1 MKKIKFIALAFLAL
15 TLGSCMGDSYAD
27 PDLTE
32 KVPAAPW
39 GNNSLKEKNVIS
51 IADLKTQFAT
61 VIANSS
67 YKLIEKDMMIKAVVT
82 GNDVSGNIY
91 NQVSVQDAS
100 GAIIIAIN
108 GSGLSGYLPVGQ
120 EILVNLKGLYIGSYK
135 KLPQIG
141 GVNTKISDGTLSMGK
156 IERAVWNQHFKI
168 LNPGEADASTVE
180 PEEFDK
186 TKLNNST
193 KEEKAAFAAYME
205 ANVGKLMTLKKVK
218 FASANGTNV
227 WAPDDSNTSLEL
239 IDAETGKKISSSNLV
254 VRNSGYSKF
263 ANEVVPQG
271 VFDITGIFT
280 RFGDTWQIV
289 LRNTDDLK
297 SVVLAYLSEPFDAS
311 QGNFTI
317 DNIKLAEGVE
327 FVWKWA
333 SAAYG
338 MKASGYVNST
348 KYDLQSRLKS
358 PAIDLKSA
366 KSAKLMF
373 DQAINFS
380 SDIKQE
386 CKVQIST
393 DGKTWTDLDV
403 QGYPTGDNWDF
414 VSSTADLT
422 KYCGKTI
429 YIGFLYSSTPTSA
442 PTWEVKNFAV
452 K

>member
-15 TLGSCMGDSYAD
+15 TLGSCMGDGYAD

-32 KVPAAPW
+32 KVPASPW
-39 GNNSLKEKNVIS
+39 GNNSLREKNVIS

-61 VIANSS
+61 VINSDNG
-67 YKLIEKDMMIKAVVT
+67 YKQIEKDMMIKAVVT

-120 EILVNLKGLYIGSYK
+120 EILVNLKDLYIGSYK

-141 GVNTKISDGTLSMGK
+141 GVNTKLSDGSLGMGK
-156 IERAVWNQHFKI
+156 IERAIWNEHFKI
-168 LNPGEADASTVE
+168 LNPGEADASTVV
-180 PEEFDK
+180 PEEFDL
-186 TKLNNST
+186 TKLSD
-193 KEEKAAFAAYME
+193 AAYME
-205 ANVGKLMTLKKVK
+205 ANVCKLMTLKKVK

-227 WAPDDSNTSLEL
+227 WAPDDTNTSLEL

-280 RFGDTWQIV
+280 RYNNTWQIV
-289 LRNTDDLK
+289 LRSTDDLK

-317 DNIKLAEGVE
+317 DNIKLADGVE

-338 MKASGYVNST
+338 MKASGYVNGS
-348 KYDLQSRLKS
+348 KQELQSRLKS

-373 DQAINFS
+373 DQAINFA
-380 SDIKQE
+380 SDMKQE

-403 QGYPTGDNWDF
+403 QGYPAGNSWDF

-429 YIGFLYSSTPTSA
+429 YIGFLYSSTPTGA

>member
-15 TLGSCMGDSYAD
+15 TLGSCMGDGYAD

-32 KVPAAPW
+32 KVPASPW
-39 GNNSLKEKNVIS
+39 GNNSLREKNVIS

-61 VIANSS
+61 VINSDNG
-67 YKLIEKDMMIKAVVT
+67 YKQIEKDMMIKAVVT

-141 GVNTKISDGTLSMGK
+141 GVNTKLSDGSLGMGK
-156 IERAVWNQHFKI
+156 IERAIWNEHFKI
-168 LNPGEADASTVE
+168 LNPGEADASTVV
-180 PEEFDK
+180 PEEFDL
-186 TKLNNST
+186 TKLT
-193 KEEKAAFAAYME
+193 DAAYMN

-227 WAPDDSNTSLEL
+227 WAPDDTNTSLEL
-239 IDAETGKKISSSNLV
+239 IDAETGTRINKNNLV

-263 ANEVVPQG
+263 ANEVIPQG

-280 RFGDTWQIV
+280 RYNNTWQIV
-289 LRNTDDLK
+289 LRSTDDLK

-317 DNIKLAEGVE
+317 DNIKLADGVE

-338 MKASGYVNST
+338 MKASGYVNGS
-348 KYDLQSRLKS
+348 KQELQSRLKS

-373 DQAINFS
+373 DQAINYA

-403 QGYPTGDNWDF
+403 QGYPAGNSWDF

-429 YIGFLYSSTPTSA
+429 YIGFLYSSSPTGA

>member
-15 TLGSCMGDSYAD
+15 TLGSCMGDGYAD

-32 KVPAAPW
+32 KVPAAPY
-39 GNNSLKEKNVIS
+39 GNNSLREKNVIS

-61 VIANSS
+61 IINSDNG
-67 YKLIEKDMMIKAVVT
+67 YKQIEKDMMIKAVVT

-141 GVNTKISDGTLSMGK
+141 GVNTKLSDGSLGMGK
-156 IERAVWNQHFKI
+156 IERAIWNEHFKI
-168 LNPGEADASTVE
+168 LNPGEADASTVV
-180 PEEFDK
+180 PEEFDL
-186 TKLNNST
+186 TKLT
-193 KEEKAAFAAYME
+193 DAAYMD

-280 RFGDTWQIV
+280 RYNNTWQIV
-289 LRNTDDLK
+289 LRSTDDLK

-317 DNIKLAEGVE
+317 DNIKLADGVE

-338 MKASGYVNST
+338 MKASGYVNGS
-348 KYDLQSRLKS
+348 KQELQSRLKS

-373 DQAINFS
+373 DQAINFA
-380 SDIKQE
+380 SDMKQE

-403 QGYPTGDNWDF
+403 QGYPAGNSWDF

-429 YIGFLYSSTPTSA
+429 YIGFLYSSTPTGA

>member
-15 TLGSCMGDSYAD
+15 TLGSCMGDGYAD

-32 KVPAAPW
+32 KVPASPW
-39 GNNSLKEKNVIS
+39 GNNSLREKNVIS

-61 VIANSS
+61 IINSDNG

-141 GVNTKISDGTLSMGK
+141 GVNTKLSDGSLGMGK
-156 IERAVWNQHFKI
+156 IERAIWNEHFKI
-168 LNPGEADASTVE
+168 LNPGEADASTVV
-180 PEEFDK
+180 PEEFDL
-186 TKLNNST
+186 TKLT
-193 KEEKAAFAAYME
+193 DAAYMD

-227 WAPDDSNTSLEL
+227 WAPDDTNTSLEL

-280 RFGDTWQIV
+280 RFNNTWQIV

-317 DNIKLAEGVE
+317 DNIKLADGVE

-338 MKASGYVNST
+338 MKASGYVNGS
-348 KYDLQSRLKS
+348 KQELQSRLKS

-373 DQAINFS
+373 DQAINFA
-380 SDIKQE
+380 SDMKQE

-403 QGYPTGDNWDF
+403 QGYPTENSWTF

-429 YIGFLYSSTPTSA
+429 YIGFLYSSSPASA

>member
-15 TLGSCMGDSYAD
+15 TLGSCMGDGYAD

-32 KVPAAPW
+32 KVPASPW
-39 GNNSLKEKNVIS
+39 GNNSLREKNVIS

-61 VIANSS
+61 VINSDNG
-67 YKLIEKDMMIKAVVT
+67 YKQIEKDMMIKAVVT
-82 GNDVSGNIY
+82 GNDISGNIY

-141 GVNTKISDGTLSMGK
+141 GVNTKLSDGSLGMGK
-156 IERAVWNQHFKI
+156 IERAIWNEHFKI
-168 LNPGEADASTVE
+168 LNPGEADASTVV
-180 PEEFDK
+180 PEEFDL
-186 TKLNNST
+186 TKLT
-193 KEEKAAFAAYME
+193 DAAYMD

-227 WAPDDSNTSLEL
+227 WAPDDTNTSLEL

-280 RFGDTWQIV
+280 RYNNTWQIV
-289 LRNTDDLK
+289 LRSTDDLK

-317 DNIKLAEGVE
+317 DNIKLADGVE

-338 MKASGYVNST
+338 MKASGYVNGS
-348 KYDLQSRLKS
+348 KQELQSRLKS

-373 DQAINFS
+373 DQAINYA

-403 QGYPTGDNWDF
+403 QGYPAGNSWDF

-429 YIGFLYSSTPTSA
+429 YIGFLYSSSPTGA

>member
-15 TLGSCMGDSYAD
+15 TLGSCMGDGYAD

-32 KVPAAPW
+32 KVPASPW
-39 GNNSLKEKNVIS
+39 GNNSLREKNVIS

-61 VIANSS
+61 IINSDNG

-141 GVNTKISDGTLSMGK
+141 GVNTKLSDGSLGMGK
-156 IERAVWNQHFKI
+156 IERAIWNEHFKI
-168 LNPGEADASTVE
+168 LNPGEADASTVV
-180 PEEFDK
+180 PEEFDL
-186 TKLNNST
+186 TKLT
-193 KEEKAAFAAYME
+193 DAAYMD

-227 WAPDDSNTSLEL
+227 WAPDDTNTSLEL
-239 IDAETGKKISSSNLV
+239 IDAETGKRINKNNLV

-280 RFGDTWQIV
+280 RFGNTWQIV
-289 LRNTDDLK
+289 LRSTDDLK

-317 DNIKLAEGVE
+317 DNIKLADGVE

-338 MKASGYVNST
+338 MKASGYVNGS
-348 KYDLQSRLKS
+348 KQELQSRLKS

-373 DQAINFS
+373 DQAINFA
-380 SDIKQE
+380 SDMKQE

-403 QGYPTGDNWDF
+403 QGYPTENSWTF

-429 YIGFLYSSTPTSA
+429 YIGFLYSSSPTGA

>member
-15 TLGSCMGDSYAD
+15 TLGSCMGDGYAD

-32 KVPAAPW
+32 KVPASPW
-39 GNNSLKEKNVIS
+39 GNNSLREKNVIS

-61 VIANSS
+61 VINSDNG
-67 YKLIEKDMMIKAVVT
+67 YKQIEKDMMIKAVVT

-141 GVNTKISDGTLSMGK
+141 GVNTKLSDGSLGIGK
-156 IERAVWNQHFKI
+156 IERAIWNEHFKI
-168 LNPGEADASTVE
+168 LNPGEADASTVV
-180 PEEFDK
+180 PEEFDL
-186 TKLNNST
+186 TKLT
-193 KEEKAAFAAYME
+193 DAAYMD

-227 WAPDDSNTSLEL
+227 WAPDDTNTSLEL
-239 IDAETGKKISSSNLV
+239 IDAETGKKINKNNLV

-280 RFGDTWQIV
+280 RYNNTWQIV
-289 LRNTDDLK
+289 LRSTDDLK
-297 SVVLAYLSEPFDAS
+297 SVVLAYISELFDAS

-317 DNIKLAEGVE
+317 DNIKLADGVE

-338 MKASGYVNST
+338 MKASGYVNGS
-348 KYDLQSRLKS
+348 KQELQSRLKS

-373 DQAINFS
+373 DQAINFA
-380 SDIKQE
+380 SDMKQE

-403 QGYPTGDNWDF
+403 QGYPTENSWTF

>member
-15 TLGSCMGDSYAD
+15 TLGSCMGDGYAD

-32 KVPAAPW
+32 KVPAAPY
-39 GNNSLKEKNVIS
+39 GNNSLREKNVIS

-61 VIANSS
+61 IINSDNG

-141 GVNTKISDGTLSMGK
+141 GVNTKLSDGSLGMGK
-156 IERAVWNQHFKI
+156 IERAIWNEHFKI
-168 LNPGEADASTVE
+168 LNPGEADASTVV
-180 PEEFDK
+180 PEEFDL
-186 TKLNNST
+186 TKLT
-193 KEEKAAFAAYME
+193 DAAYMD

-227 WAPDDSNTSLEL
+227 WAPDDTNTSLEL
-239 IDAETGKKISSSNLV
+239 IDAETGKRINKNNLV

-280 RFGDTWQIV
+280 RYNNTWQIV
-289 LRNTDDLK
+289 LRSTDDLK

-317 DNIKLAEGVE
+317 DNIKLADGVE

-338 MKASGYVNST
+338 MKASGYVNGS
-348 KYDLQSRLKS
+348 KQELQSRLKS

-373 DQAINFS
+373 DQAINYA

-403 QGYPTGDNWDF
+403 QGYPAGNSWDF

-429 YIGFLYSSTPTSA
+429 YIGFLYSSSPTGA

>member
-15 TLGSCMGDSYAD
+15 TLGSCMGDGYAD

-39 GNNSLKEKNVIS
+39 GNNSLREKNVIS

-61 VIANSS
+61 VINSDNG

-120 EILVNLKGLYIGSYK
+120 EILANLKGLYIGSYK

-141 GVNTKISDGTLSMGK
+141 GVNTKLSDGSLGMGK
-156 IERAVWNQHFKI
+156 IERAIWNEHFKI
-168 LNPGEADASTVE
+168 LNPGEADASTVV
-180 PEEFDK
+180 PEEFDL
-186 TKLNNST
+186 TKLT
-193 KEEKAAFAAYME
+193 DAAYMD

-227 WAPDDSNTSLEL
+227 WAPDDTNTSLEL

-280 RFGDTWQIV
+280 RYNNTWQIV

-297 SVVLAYLSEPFDAS
+297 SVVLAYISEPFDAS

-317 DNIKLAEGVE
+317 DNIKLADGVE

-338 MKASGYVNST
+338 MKASGYVNGS
-348 KYDLQSRLKS
+348 KQELQSRLKS

-373 DQAINFS
+373 DQAINYA

-403 QGYPTGDNWDF
+403 QGYPAGNSWDF

-429 YIGFLYSSTPTSA
+429 YIGFLYSSTPTGA

>member
-15 TLGSCMGDSYAD
+15 TLGSCMGDGYAD
-27 PDLTE
+27 PDLTD
-32 KVPAAPW
+32 KVPAAPY
-39 GNNSLKEKNVIS
+39 GNNSLREKNVIS

-61 VIANSS
+61 IINSDNG
-67 YKLIEKDMMIKAVVT
+67 YKQIEKDMMIKAVVT

-141 GVNTKISDGTLSMGK
+141 GVNTKLSDGSLGMGK
-156 IERAVWNQHFKI
+156 IERAVWNEHFKI
-168 LNPGEADASTVE
+168 LNPGEADASTVV
-180 PEEFDK
+180 PEEFDL
-186 TKLNNST
+186 TKLT
-193 KEEKAAFAAYME
+193 DAAYMD

-227 WAPDDSNTSLEL
+227 WAPDDTNTSLEL

-280 RFGDTWQIV
+280 RYNNTWQIV

-317 DNIKLAEGVE
+317 DNIKLADGVE

-338 MKASGYVNST
+338 MKASGYVNGS
-348 KYDLQSRLKS
+348 KQELQSRLKS

-373 DQAINFS
+373 DQAINYA

-403 QGYPTGDNWDF
+403 QGYPAGNSWDF

-429 YIGFLYSSTPTSA
+429 YIGFLYSSSPTGA

>member
-15 TLGSCMGDSYAD
+15 TLGSCMGDGYAD
-27 PDLTE
+27 PDLTD

-39 GNNSLKEKNVIS
+39 GNNSLREKNVIS

-61 VIANSS
+61 VINSDNG
-67 YKLIEKDMMIKAVVT
+67 YKQIEKDMMIKAVVT

-141 GVNTKISDGTLSMGK
+141 GVNTKLSDGSLGIGK
-156 IERAVWNQHFKI
+156 IERAIWNEHFKI
-168 LNPGEADASTVE
+168 LNPGEADASTVV
-180 PEEFDK
+180 PEEFDL
-186 TKLNNST
+186 TKLT
-193 KEEKAAFAAYME
+193 DAAYME

-227 WAPDDSNTSLEL
+227 WAPDDTNTSLEL

-280 RFGDTWQIV
+280 RYNNTWQIV

-297 SVVLAYLSEPFDAS
+297 PVVLAYLSEPFDAS

-317 DNIKLAEGVE
+317 DNIKLADGVE

-338 MKASGYVNST
+338 MKASGYVNGS
-348 KYDLQSRLKS
+348 KQELQSRLKS

-373 DQAINFS
+373 DQAINYA

-403 QGYPTGDNWDF
+403 QGYPAGNSWDF

-429 YIGFLYSSTPTSA
+429 YIGFLYSSTPTGA

>member
-15 TLGSCMGDSYAD
+15 TLGSCMGNGYAD

-32 KVPAAPW
+32 KVPASPW
-39 GNNSLKEKNVIS
+39 GNNSLREKNVIS

-61 VIANSS
+61 VINSDNG
-67 YKLIEKDMMIKAVVT
+67 YKQIEKDMMIKAVVT

-141 GVNTKISDGTLSMGK
+141 GVNTKLSDGSLGMGK
-156 IERAVWNQHFKI
+156 IERAIWNEHFKI
-168 LNPGEADASTVE
+168 LNPGEADASTVV
-180 PEEFDK
+180 PEEFDL
-186 TKLNNST
+186 TKLSD
-193 KEEKAAFAAYME
+193 AAYME
-205 ANVGKLMTLKKVK
+205 ANVCKLMTLKKVK

-227 WAPDDSNTSLEL
+227 WAPDDTNTSLEL

-280 RFGDTWQIV
+280 RYNNTWQIV
-289 LRNTDDLK
+289 LRSTDDLK

-317 DNIKLAEGVE
+317 DNIKLADGVE

-338 MKASGYVNST
+338 MKASGYVNGS
-348 KYDLQSRLKS
+348 KQELQSRLKS

-373 DQAINFS
+373 DQAINFA
-380 SDIKQE
+380 SDMKQE

-403 QGYPTGDNWDF
+403 QGYPAGNSWDF

-429 YIGFLYSSTPTSA
+429 YIGFLYSSTPTGA

>member
-15 TLGSCMGDSYAD
+15 TLGSCMGDGYAD

-32 KVPAAPW
+32 KVPASPW
-39 GNNSLKEKNVIS
+39 GNNSLREKNVIS

-61 VIANSS
+61 IINSDNG
-67 YKLIEKDMMIKAVVT
+67 YKQIEKDMMIKAVVT

-141 GVNTKISDGTLSMGK
+141 GVNTKLSDGSLGMGK
-156 IERAVWNQHFKI
+156 IERAIWNEHFKI
-168 LNPGEADASTVE
+168 LNPGEADASTVV
-180 PEEFDK
+180 PEEFDL
-186 TKLNNST
+186 TKLT
-193 KEEKAAFAAYME
+193 DAAYME

-227 WAPDDSNTSLEL
+227 WAPDDTNTSLEL

-280 RFGDTWQIV
+280 RYNNTWQIV

-297 SVVLAYLSEPFDAS
+297 PVVLAYLSEPFDAS

-317 DNIKLAEGVE
+317 DNIKLADGVE

-338 MKASGYVNST
+338 MKASGYVNGS
-348 KYDLQSRLKS
+348 KQELQSRLKS

-373 DQAINFS
+373 DQAINYA

-403 QGYPTGDNWDF
+403 QGYPAGNSWDF

-429 YIGFLYSSTPTSA
+429 YIGFLYSSTPTGA

>member
-15 TLGSCMGDSYAD
+15 TLGSCMGDGYAD

-32 KVPAAPW
+32 KVPASPW
-39 GNNSLKEKNVIS
+39 GNNSLREKNVIS

-61 VIANSS
+61 VINSDNG

-141 GVNTKISDGTLSMGK
+141 GVNTKLSDGSLGMGK
-156 IERAVWNQHFKI
+156 IERAVWNEHFKI
-168 LNPGEADASTVE
+168 LNPGEADASTVV
-180 PEEFDK
+180 PEEFDL
-186 TKLNNST
+186 TKVT
-193 KEEKAAFAAYME
+193 DAAYME

-280 RFGDTWQIV
+280 RYNNTWQIV
-289 LRNTDDLK
+289 LRSTDDLK

-317 DNIKLAEGVE
+317 DNIKLADGVE

-373 DQAINFS
+373 DQAINFA

-403 QGYPTGDNWDF
+403 QGYPAGNSWDF

-429 YIGFLYSSTPTSA
+429 YIGFLYSSTPTGA

>member
-15 TLGSCMGDSYAD
+15 TLGSCMGDGYAD
-27 PDLTE
+27 PDQTV
-32 KVPAAPW
+32 KVPAAPY
-39 GNNSLKEKNVIS
+39 GNNSLREKNVIS

-61 VIANSS
+61 IINSDNG
-67 YKLIEKDMMIKAVVT
+67 YKQIEKDMMIKAVVT

-141 GVNTKISDGTLSMGK
+141 GVNTKLSDGSLGMGK
-156 IERAVWNQHFKI
+156 IERAIWNEHFKI
-168 LNPGEADASTVE
+168 LNPGEADASTVV
-180 PEEFDK
+180 PEEFDL
-186 TKLNNST
+186 TKLT
-193 KEEKAAFAAYME
+193 DAAYMD

-227 WAPDDSNTSLEL
+227 WAPDDTNTSLEL

-263 ANEVVPQG
+263 ANEVVPKG

-280 RFGDTWQIV
+280 RYNNTWQIV
-289 LRNTDDLK
+289 LRSTDDLK

-317 DNIKLAEGVE
+317 DNIKLADGVE

-338 MKASGYVNST
+338 MKASGYVNGS
-348 KYDLQSRLKS
+348 KQELQSRLKS

-373 DQAINFS
+373 DQAINFA
-380 SDIKQE
+380 SDMKQE

-403 QGYPTGDNWDF
+403 QGYPTENSWTF

-429 YIGFLYSSTPTSA
+429 YIGFLYSSSPTSA

>member
-15 TLGSCMGDSYAD
+15 TLGSCMGDGYAD

-32 KVPAAPW
+32 KVPASPW
-39 GNNSLKEKNVIS
+39 GNNSLREKNVIS

-61 VIANSS
+61 VINSDNG
-67 YKLIEKDMMIKAVVT
+67 YKQIEKDMMIKAVVT
-82 GNDVSGNIY
+82 GNDISGNIY

-141 GVNTKISDGTLSMGK
+141 GVNTKLSDGSLGMGK
-156 IERAVWNQHFKI
+156 IERAIWNEHFKI
-168 LNPGEADASTVE
+168 LNPGEADASTVV
-180 PEEFDK
+180 PEEFDL
-186 TKLNNST
+186 TKLT
-193 KEEKAAFAAYME
+193 DAAYMD

-227 WAPDDSNTSLEL
+227 WAPDDTNTSLEL

-280 RFGDTWQIV
+280 RYNNTWQIV
-289 LRNTDDLK
+289 LRSTDDLK

-317 DNIKLAEGVE
+317 DNIKLADGVE

-338 MKASGYVNST
+338 MKASGYVNGS
-348 KYDLQSRLKS
+348 KQELQSRLKS

-373 DQAINFS
+373 DQAINFA
-380 SDIKQE
+380 SDMKQE

-403 QGYPTGDNWDF
+403 QGYPAGNSWDF

-429 YIGFLYSSTPTSA
+429 YIGFLYSSTPTGA

>member
-27 PDLTE
+27 PDLTD
-32 KVPAAPW
+32 KVPAAPY
-39 GNNSLKEKNVIS
+39 GNNSLREKNVIS

-141 GVNTKISDGTLSMGK
+141 GVNTKISDGSLSMGK
-156 IERAVWNQHFKI
+156 IERAVWNEHFKI

-180 PEEFDK
+180 PEEFDL
-186 TKLNNST
+186 TKLT
-193 KEEKAAFAAYME
+193 DKAYME
-205 ANVGKLMTLKKVK
+205 ANVCKLMTLKKVK

-227 WAPDDSNTSLEL
+227 WAPKDTNTSLEL
-239 IDAETGKKISSSNLV
+239 IDAESGKKINSSNLV

-297 SVVLAYLSEPFDAS
+297 AAQTGGTLEKPYTVAQALEKINAGTAGDAKVYATGIIVKVKDVNTGTY
-311 QGNFTI
+311 GNGT
-317 DNIKLAEGVE
+317 
-327 FVWKWA
+327 FV
-333 SAAYG
+333 
-338 MKASGYVNST
+338 
-348 KYDLQSRLKS
+348 
-358 PAIDLKSA
+358 I
-366 KSAKLMF
+366 
-373 DQAINFS
+373 
-380 SDIKQE
+380 SD
-386 CKVQIST
+386 
-393 DGKTWTDLDV
+393 DGKDTE
-403 QGYPTGDNWDF
+403 
-414 VSSTADLT
+414 
-422 KYCGKTI
+422 GKT
-429 YIGFLYSSTPTSA
+429 L
-442 PTWEVKNFAV
+442 EVFRCYNIDGAKWTEETKGILVPGKKVVVSGTLLDYNGT
-452 K
+452 KEIKGGNLISIK

>member
-15 TLGSCMGDSYAD
+15 TLGSCMGDGYAD

-32 KVPAAPW
+32 KVPAAPY
-39 GNNSLKEKNVIS
+39 GNNSLREKNVIS

-61 VIANSS
+61 IINSDNG

-141 GVNTKISDGTLSMGK
+141 GVNTKLSDGSLGMGK
-156 IERAVWNQHFKI
+156 IERAIWNEHFKI
-168 LNPGEADASTVE
+168 LNPGEADASTVV
-180 PEEFDK
+180 PEEFDL
-186 TKLNNST
+186 TKLT
-193 KEEKAAFAAYME
+193 DAAYMD

-227 WAPDDSNTSLEL
+227 WAPDDTNTSLEL
-239 IDAETGKKISSSNLV
+239 IDAETGKRISSSNLV

-280 RFGDTWQIV
+280 RYNNTWQIV

-317 DNIKLAEGVE
+317 DNIKLADGVE

-338 MKASGYVNST
+338 MKASGYVNGS
-348 KYDLQSRLKS
+348 KQELQSRLKS

-373 DQAINFS
+373 DQAINYA

-403 QGYPTGDNWDF
+403 QGYPAGNSWDF

-429 YIGFLYSSTPTSA
+429 YIGFLYSSSPTGA

>member
-15 TLGSCMGDSYAD
+15 TLGSCMGDGYAD

-32 KVPAAPW
+32 KVPASPW
-39 GNNSLKEKNVIS
+39 GNNSLREKNVIS

-61 VIANSS
+61 VINSDNG
-67 YKLIEKDMMIKAVVT
+67 YKQIEKDMMIKAVVT
-82 GNDVSGNIY
+82 GNDISGNIY

-141 GVNTKISDGTLSMGK
+141 GVNTKLSDGSLGMGK
-156 IERAVWNQHFKI
+156 IERAIWNEHFKI
-168 LNPGEADASTVE
+168 LNPGEADASTVV
-180 PEEFDK
+180 PEEFDL
-186 TKLNNST
+186 TKLT
-193 KEEKAAFAAYME
+193 DAAYMD

-227 WAPDDSNTSLEL
+227 WAPDDTNTSLEL

-280 RFGDTWQIV
+280 RYNNTWQIV

-297 SVVLAYLSEPFDAS
+297 PVVLAYLSEPFDAS

-317 DNIKLAEGVE
+317 DNIKLADGVE

-338 MKASGYVNST
+338 MKASGYVNGS
-348 KYDLQSRLKS
+348 KQELQSRLKS

-373 DQAINFS
+373 DQAINYA

-403 QGYPTGDNWDF
+403 QGYPAGNSWDF

-429 YIGFLYSSTPTSA
+429 YIGFLYSSTPTGA

>member
-15 TLGSCMGDSYAD
+15 TLGSCMGDGYAD

-32 KVPAAPW
+32 KVPASPW
-39 GNNSLKEKNVIS
+39 GNNSLREKNVIS

-61 VIANSS
+61 IINSDNG
-67 YKLIEKDMMIKAVVT
+67 YKQIEKDMMIKAVVT

-141 GVNTKISDGTLSMGK
+141 GVNTKLSDGSLGMGK
-156 IERAVWNQHFKI
+156 IERAIWNEHFKI
-168 LNPGEADASTVE
+168 LNPGEADASTVV
-180 PEEFDK
+180 PEEFDL
-186 TKLNNST
+186 TKLT
-193 KEEKAAFAAYME
+193 DAAYMD

-218 FASANGTNV
+218 FASANGKNV
-227 WAPDDSNTSLEL
+227 WAPDDTNTSLEL

-280 RFGDTWQIV
+280 RYNNTWQIV
-289 LRNTDDLK
+289 LRSTDDLK

-317 DNIKLAEGVE
+317 DNIKLADGVE

-338 MKASGYVNST
+338 MKASGYVNGS
-348 KYDLQSRLKS
+348 KQELQSRLKS

-373 DQAINFS
+373 DQAINFA
-380 SDIKQE
+380 SDMKQE

-403 QGYPTGDNWDF
+403 QGYPTENSWTF

-429 YIGFLYSSTPTSA
+429 YIGFLYSSSPTSA

>member
-15 TLGSCMGDSYAD
+15 TLGSCMGDGYAD

-32 KVPAAPW
+32 KVPASPW
-39 GNNSLKEKNVIS
+39 GNNSLREKNVIS

-61 VIANSS
+61 IINSDNG

-141 GVNTKISDGTLSMGK
+141 GVNTKLSDGSLGMGK
-156 IERAVWNQHFKI
+156 IERAIWNEHFKI
-168 LNPGEADASTVE
+168 LNPGEADASTVV
-180 PEEFDK
+180 PEEFDL
-186 TKLNNST
+186 TKLT
-193 KEEKAAFAAYME
+193 DAAYME
-205 ANVGKLMTLKKVK
+205 ANVCKLMTLKKVK

-227 WAPDDSNTSLEL
+227 WAPDDTNTSLEL

-280 RFGDTWQIV
+280 RFGNTWQIV
-289 LRNTDDLK
+289 LRSTDDLK

-317 DNIKLAEGVE
+317 DNIKLADGVE

-338 MKASGYVNST
+338 MKASGYVNGS
-348 KYDLQSRLKS
+348 KQELQSRLKS

-373 DQAINFS
+373 DQAINYA

-403 QGYPTGDNWDF
+403 QGYPAGNSWDF

-429 YIGFLYSSTPTSA
+429 YIGFLYSSSPTGA

>member
-15 TLGSCMGDSYAD
+15 TLGSCMGDGYAD
-27 PDLTE
+27 PDLTT
-32 KVPAAPW
+32 KVPAAPY
-39 GNNSLKEKNVIS
+39 GNNSLREKNVIS

-61 VIANSS
+61 IINSDNG

-141 GVNTKISDGTLSMGK
+141 GVNTKLSDGSLGMGK
-156 IERAVWNQHFKI
+156 IERAIWNEHFKI
-168 LNPGEADASTVE
+168 LNPGEADASTVV
-180 PEEFDK
+180 PEEFDL
-186 TKLNNST
+186 TKLT
-193 KEEKAAFAAYME
+193 DAAYMD

-218 FASANGTNV
+218 FASANGKNV

-280 RFGDTWQIV
+280 RYNNTWQIV
-289 LRNTDDLK
+289 LRSTDDLK
-297 SVVLAYLSEPFDAS
+297 QVVLAYLSEPFDAS

-317 DNIKLAEGVE
+317 DNIKLADGVE

-338 MKASGYVNST
+338 MKASGYVNGS
-348 KYDLQSRLKS
+348 KQELQSRLKS

-373 DQAINFS
+373 DQAINFA
-380 SDIKQE
+380 SDMKQE

-403 QGYPTGDNWDF
+403 QGYPTENSWTF

-429 YIGFLYSSTPTSA
+429 YIGFLYSSSPTGA

>member
-15 TLGSCMGDSYAD
+15 TLGSCMGDGYAD

-32 KVPAAPW
+32 KVPASPW
-39 GNNSLKEKNVIS
+39 GNNSLREKNVIS

-61 VIANSS
+61 VINSDNG
-67 YKLIEKDMMIKAVVT
+67 YKQIEKDMMIKAVVT

-91 NQVSVQDAS
+91 NQVSVKDAS

-120 EILVNLKGLYIGSYK
+120 EILVNLKGLYVGSYK

-141 GVNTKISDGTLSMGK
+141 GVNTKLSDGSLGMGK
-156 IERAVWNQHFKI
+156 IERAIWNEHFKI
-168 LNPGEADASTVE
+168 LNPGEVDASTVV
-180 PEEFDK
+180 PEEFDL
-186 TKLNNST
+186 TKLT
-193 KEEKAAFAAYME
+193 DAAYMD

-227 WAPDDSNTSLEL
+227 WAPDDTNTSLEL

-280 RFGDTWQIV
+280 RYNNTWQIV

-297 SVVLAYLSEPFDAS
+297 PVVLAYLSEPFDAS

-317 DNIKLAEGVE
+317 DNIKLADGVE

-338 MKASGYVNST
+338 MKASGYVNGS
-348 KYDLQSRLKS
+348 KQELQSRLKS

-373 DQAINFS
+373 DQAINYA

-403 QGYPTGDNWDF
+403 QGYPAGNSWDF

-429 YIGFLYSSTPTSA
+429 YIGFLYSSTPTGA

>member
-39 GNNSLKEKNVIS
+39 GNNSLREKNVIS

-141 GVNTKISDGTLSMGK
+141 GVNTKISDGSLSMGK

-168 LNPGEADASTVE
+168 LNPGEADASTVV
-180 PEEFDK
+180 PEEFDL
-186 TKLNNST
+186 TKLT
-193 KEEKAAFAAYME
+193 DAAYME

-227 WAPDDSNTSLEL
+227 WAPNDTNTSLEL
-239 IDAETGKKISSSNLV
+239 INAETGKRISSSNLV

-317 DNIKLAEGVE
+317 DNIKLADGVE

-373 DQAINFS
+373 EQAINFA

-403 QGYPTGDNWDF
+403 QGYPTENSWTF

-429 YIGFLYSSTPTSA
+429 YIGFLYSSTPTGA

>member
-15 TLGSCMGDSYAD
+15 TLGSCMGDGYAD

-32 KVPAAPW
+32 KVPASPW

-51 IADLKTQFAT
+51 IADLKKQFAT
-61 VIANSS
+61 VINSDNG
-67 YKLIEKDMMIKAVVT
+67 YKQIEKDMMIKAVVT

-141 GVNTKISDGTLSMGK
+141 GVNTKLSDGTLGMGK
-156 IERAVWNQHFKI
+156 IERAIWNEHFKI
-168 LNPGEADASTVE
+168 LNPGEADASTVV
-180 PEEFDK
+180 PEEFDQ
-186 TKLNNST
+186 TKLT
-193 KEEKAAFAAYME
+193 DAAYMD

-227 WAPDDSNTSLEL
+227 WAPDDTNTSLEL

-280 RFGDTWQIV
+280 RYNNTWQIV
-289 LRNTDDLK
+289 LRSTDDLK
-297 SVVLAYLSEPFDAS
+297 PVVLAYLSEPFDAS

-317 DNIKLAEGVE
+317 DNIKLADGVE

-338 MKASGYVNST
+338 MKASGYVNGS
-348 KYDLQSRLKS
+348 KQELQSRLKS

-373 DQAINFS
+373 DQAINFA
-380 SDIKQE
+380 SDMKQE

-403 QGYPTGDNWDF
+403 QGYPTENSWTF

-429 YIGFLYSSTPTSA
+429 YIGFLYSSSPTGA

>member
-15 TLGSCMGDSYAD
+15 TLGSCMGDGYAD

-32 KVPAAPW
+32 KVPASPW
-39 GNNSLKEKNVIS
+39 GNNSLREKNVIS

-61 VIANSS
+61 IINSDNG
-67 YKLIEKDMMIKAVVT
+67 YKQIEKDMMIKAVVT
-82 GNDVSGNIY
+82 GNDISGNIY

-141 GVNTKISDGTLSMGK
+141 GVNTKLSDGSLGMGK
-156 IERAVWNQHFKI
+156 IERAIWNEHFKI
-168 LNPGEADASTVE
+168 LNPGEADASTVV
-180 PEEFDK
+180 PEEFDL
-186 TKLNNST
+186 TKLT
-193 KEEKAAFAAYME
+193 DAAYMD

-227 WAPDDSNTSLEL
+227 WAPDDTNTSLEL

-280 RFGDTWQIV
+280 RYNNTWQIV
-289 LRNTDDLK
+289 LRSTDDLK

-317 DNIKLAEGVE
+317 DNIKLADGVE

-338 MKASGYVNST
+338 MKASGYVNGS
-348 KYDLQSRLKS
+348 KQELQSRLKS

-373 DQAINFS
+373 DQAINFA
-380 SDIKQE
+380 SDMKQE

-403 QGYPTGDNWDF
+403 QGYPAGNSWDF

-429 YIGFLYSSTPTSA
+429 YIGFLYSSTPTGA

>member
-15 TLGSCMGDSYAD
+15 TLGSCMGDGYAD

-32 KVPAAPW
+32 KVPAAPY
-39 GNNSLKEKNVIS
+39 GNNSLREKNVIS

-61 VIANSS
+61 IINSDNG
-67 YKLIEKDMMIKAVVT
+67 YKQIEKDMMIKAVVT

-141 GVNTKISDGTLSMGK
+141 GVNTKLSDGSLGMGK
-156 IERAVWNQHFKI
+156 IERAIWNEHFKI
-168 LNPGEADASTVE
+168 LNPGEADASTVV
-180 PEEFDK
+180 PEEFDL
-186 TKLNNST
+186 TKLT
-193 KEEKAAFAAYME
+193 DPAYMD

-227 WAPDDSNTSLEL
+227 WAPDDTNTSLEL
-239 IDAETGKKISSSNLV
+239 IDAETGKRINKNNLV

-297 SVVLAYLSEPFDAS
+297 SVVLAYISEPFDAS

-317 DNIKLAEGVE
+317 DNIKLADGVE

-338 MKASGYVNST
+338 MKASGYVNGS
-348 KYDLQSRLKS
+348 KQELQSRLKS

-373 DQAINFS
+373 DQAINFA
-380 SDIKQE
+380 SDMKQE

-403 QGYPTGDNWDF
+403 QGYPTENSWTF

-429 YIGFLYSSTPTSA
+429 YIGFLYSSSPTGA

>member
-15 TLGSCMGDSYAD
+15 TLGSCMGDGYAD

-39 GNNSLKEKNVIS
+39 GNNSLREKNVIS

-61 VIANSS
+61 IINSDNG
-67 YKLIEKDMMIKAVVT
+67 YKQIEKDMMIKAVVT
-82 GNDVSGNIY
+82 GNDISGNIY

-141 GVNTKISDGTLSMGK
+141 GVNTKLSDGSLGMGK
-156 IERAVWNQHFKI
+156 IERAIWNQHFKI
-168 LNPGEADASTVE
+168 LNPGEADASTVV
-180 PEEFDK
+180 PEEFDL
-186 TKLNNST
+186 TKLT
-193 KEEKAAFAAYME
+193 DAAYME

-227 WAPDDSNTSLEL
+227 WAPDDTNTSLEL
-239 IDAETGKKISSSNLV
+239 IDAETGKRINKNNLV

-280 RFGDTWQIV
+280 RYNNTWQIV

-317 DNIKLAEGVE
+317 DNLKLADGVE

-338 MKASGYVNST
+338 MKASGYVNGS
-348 KYDLQSRLKS
+348 KQELQSRLKS

-373 DQAINFS
+373 DQAINFA
-380 SDIKQE
+380 SDMKQE

-403 QGYPTGDNWDF
+403 QGYPAGNSWDF

-429 YIGFLYSSTPTSA
+429 YIGFLYSSSPTGA
-442 PTWEVKNFAV
+442 PTWEVKNFVV

>member
-15 TLGSCMGDSYAD
+15 TLGSCMGDGYAD

-32 KVPAAPW
+32 KVPASPW
-39 GNNSLKEKNVIS
+39 GNNSLREKNVIS

-61 VIANSS
+61 VINSDNG
-67 YKLIEKDMMIKAVVT
+67 YKQIEKDMMIKAVVT

-141 GVNTKISDGTLSMGK
+141 GVNTKLSDGSLGMGK
-156 IERAVWNQHFKI
+156 IERAIWNEHFKI
-168 LNPGEADASTVE
+168 LNPGEADASTVV
-180 PEEFDK
+180 PEEFDL
-186 TKLNNST
+186 TKLT
-193 KEEKAAFAAYME
+193 DAAYMD

-227 WAPDDSNTSLEL
+227 WAPDDTNTSLEL
-239 IDAETGKKISSSNLV
+239 IDAETGKKINKNNLV

-280 RFGDTWQIV
+280 RFGNTWQIV
-289 LRNTDDLK
+289 LRSTDDLK
-297 SVVLAYLSEPFDAS
+297 PVVLAYLSEPFDAS

-317 DNIKLAEGVE
+317 DNIKLADGVE

-338 MKASGYVNST
+338 MKASGYVNGS
-348 KYDLQSRLKS
+348 KQELQSRLKS

-373 DQAINFS
+373 DQAINYA

-403 QGYPTGDNWDF
+403 QGYPAGNSWDF

-429 YIGFLYSSTPTSA
+429 YIGFLYSSTPTGA

>member
-15 TLGSCMGDSYAD
+15 TLGSCMGDGYAD
-27 PDLTE
+27 PDLTD
-32 KVPAAPW
+32 KVPAAPY

-180 PEEFDK
+180 PEEFDL
-186 TKLNNST
+186 TKLT
-193 KEEKAAFAAYME
+193 DKAYME
-205 ANVGKLMTLKKVK
+205 ANVCKLMTLKKVK

-227 WAPDDSNTSLEL
+227 WAPKDTNTSLEL
-239 IDAETGKKISSSNLV
+239 IDAESGKRINSSNLV

-317 DNIKLAEGVE
+317 DNIKLADGVE

-373 DQAINFS
+373 EQAINFA

>member
-15 TLGSCMGDSYAD
+15 TLGSCMGDGYAD

-32 KVPAAPW
+32 KVPAAPY
-39 GNNSLKEKNVIS
+39 GNNSLREKNVIS

-61 VIANSS
+61 VINSDNG

-141 GVNTKISDGTLSMGK
+141 GVNTKLSDGSLGMGK
-156 IERAVWNQHFKI
+156 IERAIWNEHFKI
-168 LNPGEADASTVE
+168 LNPGEADASTVV
-180 PEEFDK
+180 PEEFDL
-186 TKLNNST
+186 TKLT
-193 KEEKAAFAAYME
+193 DAAYMD

-227 WAPDDSNTSLEL
+227 WAPDDTNTSLEL

-280 RFGDTWQIV
+280 RYNNTWQIV
-289 LRNTDDLK
+289 LRSTDDLK

-317 DNIKLAEGVE
+317 DNIKLADGVE

-338 MKASGYVNST
+338 MKASGYVNGS
-348 KYDLQSRLKS
+348 KQELQSRLKS

-373 DQAINFS
+373 DQAINFA
-380 SDIKQE
+380 SDMKQE

-393 DGKTWTDLDV
+393 DGKTWTDLGV
-403 QGYPTGDNWDF
+403 QGYPTENSWTF

-429 YIGFLYSSTPTSA
+429 YIGFLYSSSPTSA

>member
-15 TLGSCMGDSYAD
+15 TLGSCMGDGYAD

-32 KVPAAPW
+32 KVPASPW
-39 GNNSLKEKNVIS
+39 GNNSLREKNVIS

-61 VIANSS
+61 IINSDNG
-67 YKLIEKDMMIKAVVT
+67 YKQIEKDMMIKAVVT

-141 GVNTKISDGTLSMGK
+141 GVNTKLSDGSLGMGK
-156 IERAVWNQHFKI
+156 IERAIWNEHFKI
-168 LNPGEADASTVE
+168 LNPGEADASTVV
-180 PEEFDK
+180 PEEFDL
-186 TKLNNST
+186 TKLT
-193 KEEKAAFAAYME
+193 DAAYMD

-218 FASANGTNV
+218 FASANGKNV
-227 WAPDDSNTSLEL
+227 WAPDDTNTSLEL
-239 IDAETGKKISSSNLV
+239 IDAETGKRINKNNLV

-280 RFGDTWQIV
+280 RFGNTWQIV
-289 LRNTDDLK
+289 LRSTDDLK
-297 SVVLAYLSEPFDAS
+297 SVVLAYISEPFDAS

-317 DNIKLAEGVE
+317 DNIKLADGVE

-338 MKASGYVNST
+338 MKASGYVNGS
-348 KYDLQSRLKS
+348 KQELQSRLKS

-373 DQAINFS
+373 DQAINFA
-380 SDIKQE
+380 SDMKQE

-403 QGYPTGDNWDF
+403 QGYPTENSWTF

-429 YIGFLYSSTPTSA
+429 YIGFLYSSSPTSA

>member
-15 TLGSCMGDSYAD
+15 TLGSCMGDGYAD

-39 GNNSLKEKNVIS
+39 GNNSLREKNVIS

-61 VIANSS
+61 VINSDNG
-67 YKLIEKDMMIKAVVT
+67 YKQIEKDMMIKAVVT

-120 EILVNLKGLYIGSYK
+120 KILVNLKGLYIGSYK

-141 GVNTKISDGTLSMGK
+141 GVNTKLSDGSLGMGK
-156 IERAVWNQHFKI
+156 IERAIWNEHFKI
-168 LNPGEADASTVE
+168 LNPGEADASTVV
-180 PEEFDK
+180 PEEFDL
-186 TKLNNST
+186 TKLT
-193 KEEKAAFAAYME
+193 DAAYMN

-227 WAPDDSNTSLEL
+227 WAPDDTNTSLEL

-280 RFGDTWQIV
+280 RYNNTWQIV
-289 LRNTDDLK
+289 LRSTDDLK

-317 DNIKLAEGVE
+317 DNIKLADGVE

-338 MKASGYVNST
+338 MKASGYVNGS
-348 KYDLQSRLKS
+348 KHELQSRLKS

-373 DQAINFS
+373 DQAINFA
-380 SDIKQE
+380 SDMKQE

-403 QGYPTGDNWDF
+403 QGYPAGNSWDF

-429 YIGFLYSSTPTSA
+429 YIGFLYSSSPTGA

>member
-15 TLGSCMGDSYAD
+15 TLGSCMGDGYAD

-32 KVPAAPW
+32 KVPAAPY
-39 GNNSLKEKNVIS
+39 GNNSLREKNVIS

-61 VIANSS
+61 IINSDNG
-67 YKLIEKDMMIKAVVT
+67 YKQIEKDMMIKAVVT

-141 GVNTKISDGTLSMGK
+141 GVNTKLSDGSLGMGK
-156 IERAVWNQHFKI
+156 IERAIWNEHFKI
-168 LNPGEADASTVE
+168 LNPGEADASMVV
-180 PEEFDK
+180 PEEFDL
-186 TKLNNST
+186 TKLT
-193 KEEKAAFAAYME
+193 DAAYMD

-227 WAPDDSNTSLEL
+227 WAPDDTNTSLEL
-239 IDAETGKKISSSNLV
+239 IDAETGKRISSSDLV

-297 SVVLAYLSEPFDAS
+297 SVVLAYISEPFDAS

-317 DNIKLAEGVE
+317 DNIKLADGVE

-338 MKASGYVNST
+338 MKASGYVNGS
-348 KYDLQSRLKS
+348 KQELQSRLKS

-373 DQAINFS
+373 DQAINFA
-380 SDIKQE
+380 SDMKQE

-403 QGYPTGDNWDF
+403 QGYPTENSWTF

-429 YIGFLYSSTPTSA
+429 YIGFLYSSSPTGA

>member
-15 TLGSCMGDSYAD
+15 TLGSCMGDGYAD

-32 KVPAAPW
+32 KVPASPW
-39 GNNSLKEKNVIS
+39 GNNSLREKNVIS

-61 VIANSS
+61 VINSDNG
-67 YKLIEKDMMIKAVVT
+67 YKQIEKDMMIKAVVT

-141 GVNTKISDGTLSMGK
+141 GVNTKLSDGSLGMGK
-156 IERAVWNQHFKI
+156 IERAIWNEHFKI
-168 LNPGEADASTVE
+168 LNPGEADASTVV
-180 PEEFDK
+180 PEEFDL
-186 TKLNNST
+186 TKLT
-193 KEEKAAFAAYME
+193 DAAYMD

-227 WAPDDSNTSLEL
+227 WAPDDTNTSLEL
-239 IDAETGKKISSSNLV
+239 IDAETGKKISSNLV

-280 RFGDTWQIV
+280 RYNNTWQIV

-317 DNIKLAEGVE
+317 DNIKLADGVE

-338 MKASGYVNST
+338 MKASGYVNGS
-348 KYDLQSRLKS
+348 KQELQSRLKS

-373 DQAINFS
+373 DQAINYA

-403 QGYPTGDNWDF
+403 QGYPAGNSWDF

-429 YIGFLYSSTPTSA
+429 YIGFLYSSSPTGA

>member
-15 TLGSCMGDSYAD
+15 TLGSCMGDGYAD

-32 KVPAAPW
+32 KVPAAPY
-39 GNNSLKEKNVIS
+39 GNNSLREKNVIS

-61 VIANSS
+61 IINSDNG
-67 YKLIEKDMMIKAVVT
+67 YKQIEKDMMIKAVVT

-141 GVNTKISDGTLSMGK
+141 GVNTKLSDGSLGMGK
-156 IERAVWNQHFKI
+156 IERAIWNEHFKI
-168 LNPGEADASTVE
+168 LNPGEADASTVV
-180 PEEFDK
+180 PEEFDL
-186 TKLNNST
+186 TKLT
-193 KEEKAAFAAYME
+193 DAAYMD

-227 WAPDDSNTSLEL
+227 WAPDDTNTSLEL

-297 SVVLAYLSEPFDAS
+297 SVVLAYISEPFDAS

-317 DNIKLAEGVE
+317 DNIKLADGVE

-338 MKASGYVNST
+338 MKASGYVNNS
-348 KYDLQSRLKS
+348 KQELQSRLKS

-373 DQAINFS
+373 DQAINFA
-380 SDIKQE
+380 SDMKQE

-403 QGYPTGDNWDF
+403 QGYPTENSWTF

>member
-15 TLGSCMGDSYAD
+15 TLGSCMGDGYAD

-32 KVPAAPW
+32 KVPAAPY
-39 GNNSLKEKNVIS
+39 GNNSLREKNVIS

-61 VIANSS
+61 IINSDNG

-141 GVNTKISDGTLSMGK
+141 GVNTKLSDGSLGMGK
-156 IERAVWNQHFKI
+156 IERAIWNEHFKI
-168 LNPGEADASTVE
+168 LNPGEADASTVV
-180 PEEFDK
+180 PEEFDL
-186 TKLNNST
+186 TKLT
-193 KEEKAAFAAYME
+193 DAAYME
-205 ANVGKLMTLKKVK
+205 ANVCKLMTLKKVK

-227 WAPDDSNTSLEL
+227 WAPDDTNTSLEL
-239 IDAETGKKISSSNLV
+239 IDAETGKRINKNNLV

-280 RFGDTWQIV
+280 RYNNTWQIV

-297 SVVLAYLSEPFDAS
+297 SVVLAYISEPFDAS

-317 DNIKLAEGVE
+317 DNIKVADGAELG
-327 FVWKWA
+327 WQWA

-338 MKASGYVNST
+338 MKASGYVNGS
-348 KYDLQSRLKS
+348 KQELQSRLKS

-373 DQAINFS
+373 DQAINFA
-380 SDIKQE
+380 SDMKQE

-403 QGYPTGDNWDF
+403 QGYPTENSWTF

-429 YIGFLYSSTPTSA
+429 YIGFLYSSSPTGA

>member
-15 TLGSCMGDSYAD
+15 TLGSCMGDGYAD

-32 KVPAAPW
+32 KVPASPW
-39 GNNSLKEKNVIS
+39 GNNSLREKNVIS

-61 VIANSS
+61 VINSDNG
-67 YKLIEKDMMIKAVVT
+67 YKQIEKDMMIKAVVT

-141 GVNTKISDGTLSMGK
+141 GVNTKLSDGSLGMGK
-156 IERAVWNQHFKI
+156 IERAIWNEHFKI
-168 LNPGEADASTVE
+168 LNPGEADASTVV
-180 PEEFDK
+180 PEEFDL
-186 TKLNNST
+186 TKLT
-193 KEEKAAFAAYME
+193 DPAYMN

-227 WAPDDSNTSLEL
+227 WAPDDTNTSLEL
-239 IDAETGKKISSSNLV
+239 IDAETGKRISSSNLV

-280 RFGDTWQIV
+280 RYNNTWQIV
-289 LRNTDDLK
+289 LRSTDDLK

-317 DNIKLAEGVE
+317 DNIKLADGVE

-338 MKASGYVNST
+338 MKASGYVNGS
-348 KYDLQSRLKS
+348 KQELQSRLKS

-373 DQAINFS
+373 DQAINFA
-380 SDIKQE
+380 SDMKQE

-403 QGYPTGDNWDF
+403 QGYPTENSWTF

-429 YIGFLYSSTPTSA
+429 YIGFLYSSSPTSA